1 MKYFKQSEH
10 KFKLKMPPS
19 FILFEKYPSGI
30 GIDFVI
36 IKKIILWGAFETNKM
51 MVFQYIFYAR
61 LTFSISLKK
70 VSLFQEVF
78 LINIFAKILLC
89 SSVFLKF
96 QGGLFSDYRGWS
108 M

>member
-51 MVFQYIFYAR
+51 MVQ
-61 LTFSISLKK
+61 FSIY
-70 VSLFQEVF
+70 
-78 LINIFAKILLC
+78 ILC
-89 SSVFLKF
+89 SAYLFHFIKKSFPVSGGVFDKYF
-96 QGGLFSDYRGWS
+96 C
-108 M
+108 